1 MISLKLDE
9 TGDLVFSGGD
19 LVMIEGPEEL
29 AQCGRA
35 AIGTNKG
42 EWFLNPDAGITF
54 SKFLGKEINE
64 AEMRDELTAGLLQ
77 EDRIQSVE
85 DIDFTINRKSRTM
98 LVNFTAVG
106 TDGERILVE
115 GVQIGAG

>member
-9 TGDLVFSGGD
+9 TGDLVFSGGE
-19 LVMIEGPEEL
+19 LAVIEGPEEL

-42 EWFLNPDAGITF
+42 EWFLYPDAGITF

-64 AEMRDELTAGLLQ
+64 EEMRDELSAGLLQ
-77 EDRIQSVE
+77 EDRFQTVE
-85 DIDFTINRKSRTM
+85 DIEFTINRKSRTM
-98 LVNFTAVG
+98 LVTFTAVG
-106 TDGERILVE
+106 TDGTRVQAE
-115 GVQIGAG
+115 GVEVGAG